1 MRKQEQLGQTSLLRS
16 LMRTRGEILNYG
28 KSWMGI
34 FIQKG
39 DQAVTGSQS
48 YVMEKELE
56 VGQMLPVP
64 RRQH

>member
-1 MRKQEQLGQTSLLRS
+1 MQ
-16 LMRTRGEILNYG
+16 TRGEILNYG

-39 DQAVTGSQS
+39 DQAVIGSQS

-64 RRQH
+64 RR